1 MQAVTECTVLSSFC
15 YQKKVSW
22 HPLANRTHAGVK
34 SFRLLKAICLI
45 DGWPHSDRSR
55 YHASTVQRPACGYHT
70 RSVCASEDASFKG
83 FLGTAQEDFYKY
95 FYNSYLCTKGYIAC
109 FARPSCDHL
118 ILETSSL
125 VVYTDAFVAHGA

>member
-22 HPLANRTHAGVK
+22 HPLANLTHAGVK

-55 YHASTVQRPACGYHT
+55 YHASTVQGPLAVTIRGPFAQV
-70 RSVCASEDASFKG
+70 RMPLLKVFSEQPRK
-83 FLGTAQEDFYKY
+83 FL
-95 FYNSYLCTKGYIAC
+95 
-109 FARPSCDHL
+109 
-118 ILETSSL
+118 
-125 VVYTDAFVAHGA
+125 